1 MGISTAVDEGHLVV
15 RVVKMDA
22 KRMDLAP
29 TIGIS
34 CVHQDVWNS
43 IPCGII
49 GALSGQVP
57 KWLVDTFMFFFDSNI
72 EQMLKAI
79 IEYKLNA
86 NLAGIPTQFPLSFQ
100 NQRSPKCLELAFHM
114 LGLSDSDDVKA
125 ASFQVLAINTCVK
138 KDRFAVPGLVPP
150 VYVARSCL
158 FNFPPHS
165 GVLTVS
171 VKAGV

>member
-1 MGISTAVDEGHLVV
+1 MAG
-15 RVVKMDA
+15 
-22 KRMDLAP
+22 
-29 TIGIS
+29 
-34 CVHQDVWNS
+34 
-43 IPCGII
+43 
-49 GALSGQVP
+49 
-57 KWLVDTFMFFFDSNI
+57 DTFMFFFDSNI

-150 VYVARSCL
+150 GYVARSCL